1 MKSKFVKSLLL
12 VYFLL
17 FYHYKYFAFE
27 KNAFLDSLITLTN
40 SNAADTQKIS
50 AYIKLVGKVLYH
62 NNKQAL
68 EFSKKAFK
76 IARSINSK
84 VGMGNALIKLGDT
97 YYSMGEFSHAKS
109 CFENAQQIAE
119 KEKFKLMLSN
129 AFSGLGLVNLSQS
142 NHPKALEYFFKALR
156 INEEINYDEGILI
169 NMGNIGIVYTEEKN
183 YTKAIEYYTN
193 VLVMAESIGNIR
205 LKMNQYVNIGTV
217 YAEQSTNIKS
227 VTEKNK
233 ILQKALEYYEKA
245 LEITKET
252 NDKNIEAAVL
262 LNVASVFSE
271 QYNLTTIPKEKKKLK
286 ENALKYFSLML
297 DVCKDLGN
305 KYYEAITIGNL
316 GALYLHSGE
325 YLKAE
330 QYLKKALEIS
340 NELNVLG
347 LLRDQEHYF
356 YLLYDTTKQ
365 YKLALDHY
373 KKFIAL
379 KDSIVNEENS
389 KKNIQQQMQYDFDKK
404 EALAK
409 EENKRKIEI
418 LKEKEK
424 RQSMF
429 IYASIGGLL
438 FLTIIAFLIF
448 KNLKISRSQNKII
461 RAKNKDILDSITYAK
476 RIQEAI
482 LPSNKT
488 IQELLPNHFIFYKPK
503 DIVAG
508 DFYWIEKLNERIYFA
523 AADCTGH
530 GVPGA
535 MVSVVCSNAL
545 SKALLEEKNENPGNL
560 LSRTREIVIE
570 KLSKNNEDVLDGMD
584 ISLASILINKHN
596 ESENRKIVLE
606 WAGAN
611 NPLWVIRN
619 KNKELLEIKP
629 NKQPIGK
636 VDNPLPF
643 TTHTIELQKKDIVYL
658 FTDGLQDQFGG
669 EKGKKFKSSKLKSL
683 LLSIQNQTMAK
694 QKELIHTSFETWK
707 GKLEQIDDVCI
718 IGIQV

>member
-1 MKSKFVKSLLL
+1 MKSQFVKALIL
-12 VYFLL
+12 VHFLL
-17 FYHYKYFAFE
+17 FYHYRYFAFE
-27 KNAFLDSLITLTN
+27 RNAYLDSLITLTN
-40 SNAADTQKIS
+40 SDATDTQKLNV
-50 AYIKLVGKVLYH
+50 YIKLASTLLNN
-62 NNKQAL
+62 NNKQSL
-68 EFSKKAFK
+68 EYGKKAFK

-84 VGMGNALIKLGDT
+84 KGMSDALNGLGNVYYAL
-97 YYSMGEFSHAKS
+97 GEFVYAKS
-109 CFENAQQIAE
+109 CFENAQLIAE
-119 KEKFKLMLSN
+119 KENFKLVLAN
-129 AFSGLGLVNLSQS
+129 AYSGLGLVYLTQS
-142 NHPKALEYFFKALR
+142 LYPKALEYFFNALR
-156 INEEINYDEGILI
+156 INEEINNDQGILN
-169 NMGNIGIVYTEEKN
+169 NMGNIGIVYNEEKN

-193 VLVMAESIGNIR
+193 VLVMAESTGNTR
-205 LKMNQYVNIGTV
+205 LKMNQYTNIGTA
-217 YAEQSTNIKS
+217 YAEQSTNTKGLA
-227 VTEKNK
+227 EKNSM
-233 ILQKALEYYEKA
+233 LQKALDFYEKA
-245 LEITKET
+245 LASATEVKE
-252 NDKNIEAAVL
+252 KNTEALVL
-262 LNVASVFSE
+262 LNMASLFSE
-271 QYNLTTIPKEKKKLK
+271 KYNLTTNPKERKELK
-286 ENALKYFSLML
+286 ENALKYFFLMI
-297 DVCKDLGN
+297 DVSKELGN
-305 KYYEAITIGNL
+305 KYYEAITVGNL
-316 GALYLHSGE
+316 GSLYLNSGE

-330 QYLKKALEIS
+330 QYLKKALVIS
-340 NELNVLG
+340 NELNALS
-347 LLRDQEHYF
+347 LLRDQEQYL

-365 YKLALDHY
+365 YKLALKHY
-373 KKFIAL
+373 KNFISL
-379 KDSIVNEENS
+379 RDRILNEENS
-389 KKNIQQQMQYDFDKK
+389 QKSMLQQMQYDFDKK
-404 EALAK
+404 DALAK

-418 LKEKEK
+418 LKEKGK
-424 RQSMF
+424 RQTIF
-429 IYASIGGLL
+429 IYASVGGLL
-438 FLTIIAFLIF
+438 FLTVIAFLVF

-488 IQELLPNHFIFYKPK
+488 IQEFLTNYFILYKPK

-508 DFYWIEKLNERIYFA
+508 DFYWIEKLNQRIYIA

-545 SKALLEEKNENPGNL
+545 SKALLEEKNENPGDL
-560 LSRTREIVIE
+560 LFRTREIVVE

-584 ISLASILINKHN
+584 ISLASILINEHN

-619 KNKELLEIKP
+619 KNKDLLEIKP

-643 TTHTIELQKKDIVYL
+643 ITHTIELQKGDSIYL

-683 LLSIQNQTMAK
+683 LLSIQNQTMDE
-694 QKELIHTSFETWK
+694 QKELIDTSFETWK

-718 IGIQV
+718 IGIKI